1 MNKNENNTEPKKTRM
16 LTDEELEQ
24 VAGGATPDVPEEEH
38 SEPADAGCYEDA
50 GAADIGGYEGP
61 LILSE
66 R

>member
-1 MNKNENNTEPKKTRM
+1 MKKEIREDNEARRL
-16 LTDEELEQ
+16 LTDEEAEL

-50 GAADIGGYEGP
+50 GAAGIGGYEGS
-61 LILSE
+61 LIFSE

>member
-1 MNKNENNTEPKKTRM
+1 MKKEIRENNEARRM
-16 LTDEELEQ
+16 LTDEEAEQ
-24 VAGGATPDVPEEEH
+24 VSGGATPDVLEEEH
-38 SEPADAGCYEDA
+38 SEPADAGCYEDD

>member
-1 MNKNENNTEPKKTRM
+1 MKKEIRENNEARRL
-16 LTDEELEQ
+16 LTDEEAEL
-24 VAGGATPDVPEEEH
+24 VAGGATPDVLEEEH